1 MSIRSVNTT
10 DTLGTF
16 RTTFNDLGTD
26 VGDLTTLNTDIK
38 STIVGALNEVLAN
51 TSSFFL
57 RDSSSSVQQIE
68 TGDILNVTGDT
79 NISVS
84 VSATDLLNVSL
95 NSTISGLTS
104 ISSTTLTDGVA
115 TLTGGSI
122 TNLVNL
128 TGSGTVNFTTDVK
141 VNSISVATKPFAIAQ
156 AIALG

>member
-26 VGDLTTLNTDIK
+26 VGDLTTLNTDTK

-51 TSSFFL
+51 TSSFYL
-57 RDSSSSVQQIE
+57 RDSSSSIQQIE
-68 TGDILNVTGDT
+68 TGDILNVTGNT
-79 NISVS
+79 NITVS

-104 ISSTTLTDGVA
+104 ISSSTLTDGVA

-128 TGSGTVNFTTDVK
+128 TGSGTVNFTTDVQ
-141 VNSISVATKPFAIAQ
+141 VNGVSVATKPFAIAQ